1 MGDWFEGRARIAIH
15 LVGMR
20 FGALAVLEVVYIC

>member
-15 LVGMR
+15 FVWMR
-20 FGALAVLEVVYIC
+20 FGALAVLEVL

>member
-15 LVGMR
+15 LIWMR
-20 FGALAVLEVVYIC
+20 FGALAVLEVL